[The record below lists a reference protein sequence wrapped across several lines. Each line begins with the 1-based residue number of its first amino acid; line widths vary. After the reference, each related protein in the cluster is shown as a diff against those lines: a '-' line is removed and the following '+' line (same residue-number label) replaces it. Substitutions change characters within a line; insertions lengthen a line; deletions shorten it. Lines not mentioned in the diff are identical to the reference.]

1 MRRNEFVDWLESL
14 LTQQGSEVGR
24 WKVDPDL
31 EDLQIQAAGG
41 KRPVRLRIVRGSP
54 NTGEVP
60 ADKPPVT
67 RPAGVQIER
76 ISSARGTAE
85 GAQTTHPG

>member
-1 MRRNEFVDWLESL
+1 MSAAGGGGENFR
-14 LTQQGSEVGR
+14 
-24 WKVDPDL
+24 

-67 RPAGVQIER
+67 GVHALEAPGFSR
-76 ISSARGTAE
+76 GEESAAR
-85 GAQTTHPG
+85 